1 MPADNAVGQGG
12 SLKAPEPEALPEGEF
27 ANVANGAARHSF
39 LPQAPRIAGADGQ
52 TRKRKTASKT
62 DSDQKRRMAKESGVP
77 VDAKTKPQAGMVYTA
92 LVSEVLPGKENERKT
107 KARKGESNGLGG
119 SMQDGM
125 GDKAM
130 AGTETP
136 TPSNVGAQGAKAARS
151 GQDQKLMERIG
162 PSGPPSPSSIRGQR
176 KSLLKD
182 PEEHKATATLALAAA
197 EVARTGAEAIVSW
210 RLDGGSDAA
219 HQANGKMPPLPSPQI
234 RFPSLK
240 AREELN
246 LGKGTVSGVAD
257 GAVKRK
263 ARVAKPEKAGKGG
276 KAKRKRGGGF
286 SGTPRVNGDGVG
298 VIVPVNI
305 LQEESPDQ
313 AERKLE
319 PPIAAALNGGPANGS
334 KQRVDIGTA
343 DPAEKGMDGNADK
356 GGEQAPEEEFAR
368 VANELLSLNGDSA
381 NGMHR
386 SSFHTGFETAEEG
399 FLGSMEEDQQSVEL
413 VGPAGSPVRKSGRAR
428 RLSKKADELIENS
441 PQDAKGIVRVGQKE
455 GTSRSRHREE
465 ADVAGAVAHRHG
477 EEKLVEEEPTFA
489 ERPPLE
495 PQQQKG
501 KRVLFG
507 DMGELAGEG
516 GQKWNEGPAANGL
529 IVGGDSAGNAG
540 GAREAGGAASA
551 AGKEPPGGVCSEPEW
566 AKEKKGGGK
575 KQRERAGGQAGSLE
589 AEEGLDTGGRRE
601 REKVESGSAEGVR
614 EKGAAKEKRREESRA
629 QLAQTEALVTTVQV
643 DSRPERSK
651 QGGDLNPMGL
661 AGAASSL
668 ILPPDVAILKGESLL
683 EEGEGEE
690 REQKMKPLAEVLN
703 KKDSK
708 RKQTAAG
715 KAAKRAKVDSP
726 AGVLTPS
733 KPTRG
738 LVMKTC
744 VNCGKTGTS
753 EKNNFYGHLSTR
765 EPLCGSC
772 FQRANGAKRKAVR
785 EKRDPLKAFEA
796 ALRRGTK
803 AVLRRKPKVARAPL
817 KGKPKT
823 EVAPHKEKP
832 KVAGALPKGN
842 PKTEAAPHK
851 EKPKAESALADGK
864 PKVEAALVPR
874 KPQREDLSSSPVPPF
889 KKAPRSPRKGVKP
902 SESARLTWR
911 SGYDRAGSDEVRLSN
926 GSGSLEYLGT
936 RPAPGGSN
944 KAIALDRKV
953 DKDGASA
960 HAESLGKRPV
970 AGTSLESGL
979 KRRGGQV
986 TKGKKGGDAGAGL
999 KRKKEATEGSPPEK
1013 RIKMDTAALTKMPLK
1028 SLSNV
1033 KQACAARKSL
1043 GGKPPLSPG
1052 SKKKDKIVLSSP
1064 VEGPSASLQKP
1075 RAPLKKPSKGD
1086 ANKPPEKGNRSSNL
1100 QTPPASPAYSHRPES
1115 PLSTPAREAHVNGAS
1130 SPMPSKLRKDSQG
1143 LGGSD
1148 ADNDAVGTSGR
1159 RKGASGAPDLVGALA
1174 AFQER
1179 KRAEGVFYE

>member
-12 SLKAPEPEALPEGEF
+12 SLKAPEPEAPPEGEL
-27 ANVANGAARHSF
+27 AKVVNGAAGLNF

-52 TRKRKTASKT
+52 KRKRKTASKT

-77 VDAKTKPQAGMVYTA
+77 VDAKTKPQAGMIYTA
-92 LVSEVLPGKENERKT
+92 LVSEVLPGTENERKT
-107 KARKGESNGLGG
+107 KAKKRELNGVGG

-125 GDKAM
+125 SDKAM
-130 AGTETP
+130 AGTETS
-136 TPSNVGAQGAKAARS
+136 TPSNAQGAKVARS
-151 GQDQKLMERIG
+151 GQDKKLMERTG
-162 PSGPPSPSSIRGQR
+162 PSRPPSPSSIRGQR

-182 PEEHKATATLALAAA
+182 PEVHKATATLALAAA
-197 EVARTGAEAIVSW
+197 EVARTGAEAIESW
-210 RLDGGSDAA
+210 RLNGGSVAA
-219 HQANGKMPPLPSPQI
+219 HQTNGKMPPLPSPQI
-234 RFPSLK
+234 HIPSLK

-246 LGKGTVSGVAD
+246 LGQGTVSGVAD
-257 GAVKRK
+257 GVVKRK

-286 SGTPRVNGDGVG
+286 CGTPRANGDGVQ

-319 PPIAAALNGGPANGS
+319 PPTVAGLNGGPASGS
-334 KQRVDIGTA
+334 KQRVDAGTA
-343 DPAEKGMDGNADK
+343 EPAEKGMDGNADR

-368 VANELLSLNGDSA
+368 IANELLSLKGDSA
-381 NGMHR
+381 IGIHR
-386 SSFHTGFETAEEG
+386 SSFDTGFETAEEG
-399 FLGSMEEDQQSVEL
+399 FLGPNEEDQQSVEL
-413 VGPAGSPVRKSGRAR
+413 VGPASSPVRKSGRAR

-455 GTSRSRHREE
+455 ATLRSRHREE
-465 ADVAGAVAHRHG
+465 AVVVGAVAHRHG
-477 EEKLVEEEPTFA
+477 EEKLVQEERTFA
-489 ERPPLE
+489 EHPWLE
-495 PQQQKG
+495 QKG

-507 DMGELAGEG
+507 DMGVVAGEG
-516 GQKWNEGPAANGL
+516 GQKGKEGPAADGL
-529 IVGGDSAGNAG
+529 MVGGDSAGTAEG
-540 GAREAGGAASA
+540 EREAGGTASA
-551 AGKEPPGGVCSEPEW
+551 AGKEAPGSVCSEPEW

-575 KQRERAGGQAGSLE
+575 KERKRAGGQAGSLV
-589 AEEGLDTGGRRE
+589 AKEGLITEGGRE
-601 REKVESGSAEGVR
+601 QEKVTSGIAEGVR

-629 QLAQTEALVTTVQV
+629 QLAQTEALVSTVQV

-651 QGGDLNPMGL
+651 QGGDSHPMALGED
-661 AGAASSL
+661 GPASSL
-668 ILPPDVAILKGESLL
+668 ILSEAPLDVANIKGESLL
-683 EEGEGEE
+683 EEGGGEE

-703 KKDSK
+703 KKGSK
-708 RKQTAAG
+708 RKQTVAG
-715 KAAKRAKVDSP
+715 KAAKRAKVDGP
-726 AGVLTPS
+726 VGILTPS
-733 KPTRG
+733 KSTRG

-772 FQRANGAKRKAVR
+772 FQRANSAKRKAVR

-803 AVLRRKPKVARAPL
+803 AVLRRKPKVAGAPL

-823 EVAPHKEKP
+823 EVAPYKGEP
-832 KVAGALPKGN
+832 KA
-842 PKTEAAPHK
+842 EAAP
-851 EKPKAESALADGK
+851 ANGK

-936 RPAPGGSN
+936 RPAPGGSD
-944 KAIALDRKV
+944 KAVPADRKME
-953 DKDGASA
+953 KDGGNA
-960 HAESLGKRPV
+960 HAESPGKRLV
-970 AGTSLESGL
+970 AGMSLESGS
-979 KRRGGQV
+979 KRRRGQV
-986 TKGKKGGDAGAGL
+986 TEGKKGGGAGAGL
-999 KRKKEATEGSPPEK
+999 KRKKGPTEGSPPEK
-1013 RIKMDTAALTKMPLK
+1013 KRKMDTAALTKMPLK
-1028 SLSNV
+1028 TLNDV

-1043 GGKPPLSPG
+1043 GGKPPLSPD

-1064 VEGPSASLQKP
+1064 VDEGPSASPQRP
-1075 RAPLKKPSKGD
+1075 RASLKKPSKGD
-1086 ANKPPEKGNRSSNL
+1086 ASKPPEKGKRSSNL
-1100 QTPPASPAYSHRPES
+1100 QTPPASPAYSRRPEG

-1130 SPMPSKLRKDSQG
+1130 SPLPSKTQKESQG

-1159 RKGASGAPDLVGALA
+1159 RNGESGAPDLVGALA